1 MSRDDKNLNTN
12 LPPARLELEKTR
24 LRVEEGE
31 LVRRNESGGIV
42 TRVPLDDI
50 ESVRYARDLS
60 LFAVVTWAFSA
71 GLAAIGYFV
80 SENNIVSVALY
91 VLASLGAAFGLI
103 GLMNDVLLVKTR
115 GEDIRIACADPG
127 DEVAGFALSLKT
139 MTGGGR
145 E

>member
-1 MSRDDKNLNTN
+1 VSDDDKYLNTN
-12 LPPARLELEKTR
+12 LPPARLELQRTR

-31 LVRRNESGGIV
+31 LVRRNEGGGIV

-50 ESVRYARDLS
+50 EAVRYARDLS
-60 LFAVVTWAFSA
+60 LFALVTWAFSA

-80 SENNIVSVALY
+80 SENNVVSVALY
-91 VLASLGAAFGLI
+91 VLAILGAAFGMI
-103 GLMNDVLLVKTR
+103 GLLNDVLLVKTR
-115 GEDIRIACADPG
+115 GETIRIACLDPG
-127 DEVAGFALSLKT
+127 DEVEGFAMSLKA

>member
-1 MSRDDKNLNTN
+1 MSDDEKNNKLN
-12 LPPARLELEKTR
+12 LPPARLELQQTR

-31 LVRRNESGGIV
+31 LVRRNQTGGIV

-50 ESVRYARDLS
+50 EGVRYARDLS
-60 LFAVVTWAFSA
+60 LFAVVTWMFSA

-80 SENNIVSVALY
+80 SENNVVSVALY

-103 GLMNDVLLVKTR
+103 GLLNDVLLVKTR
-115 GEDIRIACADPG
+115 GENMRIACADPA
-127 DEVAGFALSLKT
+127 DEVAGFAMSLKA